1 MPEIK
6 ASSMWSSNGGTECPP
21 SIPNRYASDLS
32 GAREGIS
39 CTAQLEG
46 IVEHGDARGCELGYP
61 TANISVQDREIRGG
75 VWAGIVHLGREGLR
89 ETYPAAISRGRRP
102 TYKTSNLLGEGSC
115 RLLQSRVQR
124 SRASPCSVSS
134 AVQVEP
140 TDHRRS
146 SALNDSAGLRGAPKA
161 AKPAS

>member
-1 MPEIK
+1 M
-6 ASSMWSSNGGTECPP
+6 SS
-21 SIPNRYASDLS
+21 LS
-32 GAREGIS
+32 CAREGIS

-46 IVEHGDARGCELGYP
+46 IVEHGDARGCQLGYP
-61 TANISVQDREIRGG
+61 TANISVQDREIRDG

-89 ETYPAAISRGRRP
+89 ETYPAAISLGRRP

-115 RLLQSRVQR
+115 RLPQSRVQR
-124 SRASPCSVSS
+124 SRASRRRQTANQVLGAPSPLSVS

-140 TDHRRS
+140 TDNQRS
-146 SALNDSAGLRGAPKA
+146 PALNDSAGLRGAPKA